1 MAQSVRKQQWIALLV
16 RAFASIGAPG
26 APEISHLT
34 PDSLV
39 IFVPSG
45 VIPNM
50 EFYCS
55 SKEKHVETVVSKKS
69 DFAAVPFRCN
79 TSGLS

>member
-1 MAQSVRKQQWIALLV
+1 MAQSVRKQEWVALLF
-16 RAFASIGAPG
+16 RAFASVGAPG
-26 APEISHLT
+26 APEIFPLA

-39 IFVPSG
+39 VFVPSG
-45 VIPNM
+45 IIPNM

-69 DFAAVPFRCN
+69 DFATIPFRCN